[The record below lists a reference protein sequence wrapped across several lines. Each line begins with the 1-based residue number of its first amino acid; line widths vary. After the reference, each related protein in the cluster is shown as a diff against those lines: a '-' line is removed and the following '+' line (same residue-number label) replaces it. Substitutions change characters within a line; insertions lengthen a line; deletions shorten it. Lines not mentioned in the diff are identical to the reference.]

1 MFLIYASLL
10 LVPAILADDDHDPK
24 VICDFLAQ
32 RVGKLHQELDAMT
45 CAADSD
51 MTTMAMCDEIG
62 KVIPF
67 CMKKDSHAA
76 QDSCME
82 NIAARKYGSMS
93 GHEAMECCKEK
104 EYTKF
109 LNQLQDAHRIACPAK
124 TSAARRRR
132 SLYPSPG
139 YGVNTIWFQYH
150 LCQEL
155 GFNCWFFTQ
164 GWGQEDFG
172 SYYLYNE
179 LLGDDGLDLD
189 DDFLTLALLGGGL
202 GIGGGGQYG
211 SGYPSRYRRSEK
223 QEDYDDESADYD
235 YDEDDYDDVTGRN
248 RRDART
254 DDDDYEEEE
263 DDERRRRHVDDCK
276 LHGDCDDK

>member
-223 QEDYDDESADYD
+223 QEDYDDESADYE

-248 RRDART
+248 RRGAGT
-254 DDDDYEEEE
+254 DDYDDYDEE
-263 DDERRRRHVDDCK
+263 DERRRRNVDDCK
-276 LHGDCDDK
+276 LRGDCDDE

>member
-172 SYYLYNE
+172 SYYLYDE

-189 DDFLTLALLGGGL
+189 NEFLTLALLGGGL
-202 GIGGGGQYG
+202 GIGGGGQHG
-211 SGYPSRYRRSEK
+211 SVYPSRYRRSEE
-223 QEDYDDESADYD
+223 QEDYDDSADYD
-235 YDEDDYDDVTGRN
+235 DETGRN
-248 RRDART
+248 RRS
-254 DDDDYEEEE
+254 DDLDYGYEDYE
-263 DDERRRRHVDDCK
+263 DESKTRRSVDDCK
-276 LHGDCDDK
+276 LRVEGDCVDE